1 LNLEAET
8 VEPSNFLK
16 YTMKTKNEVTI
27 LLLLFFAAWVCQFF
41 VYIPVSEDYLL
52 AIWYQDGL
60 LQKISELYEKTGIR
74 RSVGMFTNAPLCAG
88 PLWLTNYVLISMHL
102 IVTLLVYAVCKR
114 IARSGVVGLT
124 LALVA
129 GIFPWG
135 YGAVTYAC
143 GSYTLPSSILFLLGT
158 VILLKISMGSKRYQ
172 WLYVLLSSIIL
183 LACCISGEHYVFAV
197 ALTGVLALAA
207 SDEGVTFKGLLRPWV
222 LAPVFVA
229 VFYIFLVYITQSGAG
244 LVDSHWREAS
254 LRDTFN
260 PRTLLSVWFYQWR
273 NLLFFEPIFNWEA
286 VSLSLQSMGAFRI
299 GIGIALALASL
310 FVLLRLSNKNAR
322 LSVELSKPWWRSSLP
337 VLIMM
342 MGAIS
347 FVHALAGGYSA
358 SSRHQYVPI
367 LVFALFLATLFARL
381 PQAGSLLLI
390 WRGVPLW
397 LFACLAILNTWVVVG
412 INRIELQR
420 YDELCH
426 FILVNNPN
434 VPVDLELSPPLNYL
448 WPNMSK
454 TTSTVFDSEYS
465 INLFLNYKK
474 SHTIKI
480 DSISEKKILVSSSGL
495 ENYIKIINK

>member
-1 LNLEAET
+1 
-8 VEPSNFLK
+8 
-16 YTMKTKNEVTI
+16 M
-27 LLLLFFAAWVCQFF
+27 
-41 VYIPVSEDYLL
+41 L
-52 AIWYQDGL
+52 AMWYQDGL
-60 LQKISELYEKTGIR
+60 LQKISELYEKTGVR
-74 RSVGMFTNAPLCAG
+74 RSFGLFTNAPLCAG
-88 PLWLTNYVLISMHL
+88 PLWFTNYVLISMHL

-114 IARSGVVGLT
+114 ISRSGVVGLA

-143 GSYTLPSSILFLLGT
+143 GSYTIPSSILFLLGT
-158 VILLKISMGSKRYQ
+158 VILLKISMGPKRYQ
-172 WLYVLLSSIIL
+172 SLYILLSSIIL
-183 LACCISGEHYVFAV
+183 LACCIAGEHYVFAV

-207 SDEGVTFKGLLRPWV
+207 SDEGMTFKGLLRPWV

-229 VFYIFLVYITQSGAG
+229 VFYIFLVYVTQSGAG
-244 LVDSHWREAS
+244 LMDSHWREAS
-254 LRDTFN
+254 IRDTFN

-273 NLLFFEPIFNWEA
+273 NLLFFEPLFNWEA

-322 LSVELSKPWWRSSLP
+322 LSGELSKPWWRSSLL
-337 VLIMM
+337 VLIMV

-347 FVHALAGGYSA
+347 FVHALVGGYSA

-367 LVFALFLATLFARL
+367 IVCALFFASLFARSSS
-381 PQAGSLLLI
+381 PGSLLLI
-390 WRGVPLW
+390 WRGIPLW
-397 LFACLAILNTWVVVG
+397 IFACITIFNTWVVVG
-412 INRIELQR
+412 INRIELKR
-420 YDELCH
+420 YDDLCH
-426 FILVNNPN
+426 FLVVNNPN

-465 INLFLNYKK
+465 INLFLKYKK
-474 SHTIKI
+474 SRTIKI
-480 DSISEKKILVSSSGL
+480 DSMSEKKILVSSFGL
-495 ENYIKIINK
+495 QNDIKIIKK